1 MLISLYVCVGVSEIS
16 FSCSFFKAEL
26 SQQIKGTVTKS
37 LRYRFLGHVHTKPVF
52 FFLKPHICCTNST
65 WMNEPIHWFSV
76 DGRPI
81 RVKICGFKKIRTRVD
96 GAFCTICTL
105 YKEANTSR
113 VWDIFSVPL
122 VIFFLVSFCFCFEC
136 FLLFIFV
143 FCHVFFF
150 ETLISGYYYY
160 SGVIGWGFCDIWI
173 IKA

>member
-1 MLISLYVCVGVSEIS
+1 MLISLYVCMGISEIS

-37 LRYRFLGHVHTKPVF
+37 LRYRFLGHVHTRPVF

-96 GAFCTICTL
+96 GALCTICTL

-113 VWDIFSVPL
+113 VWDVFSVPL
-122 VIFFLVSFCFCFEC
+122 VIFFWFP
-136 FLLFIFV
+136 FV
-143 FCHVFFF
+143 FVFSVFCLFSFF
-150 ETLISGYYYY
+150 VMFFSLKLSYQGTTITLVLLDEVF
-160 SGVIGWGFCDIWI
+160 VILG
-173 IKA
+173 